1 MQFVRSPGI
10 FASIE
15 RMSKREPDPGKK
27 NELDALAETGEV
39 GFVREF
45 FDFLRENKKWWL
57 IPIVVVLVLLGLLML
72 AGGTGA
78 APFIYSLF

>member
-1 MQFVRSPGI
+1 MS
-10 FASIE
+10 E
-15 RMSKREPDPGKK
+15 RGPISGKK
-27 NELDALAETGEV
+27 DELDTLAESGEV
-39 GFVREF
+39 GFLREF

-57 IPIVVVLVLLGLLML
+57 IPIVVVLLLLGLLML

>member
-1 MQFVRSPGI
+1 MQADRSAGI
-10 FASIE
+10 FASIKPMSE
-15 RMSKREPDPGKK
+15 RDPMPGKK
-27 NELDALAETGEV
+27 EELDALAETSEV
-39 GFVREF
+39 GFLREF

>member
-1 MQFVRSPGI
+1 MRAGMCAVI
-10 FASIE
+10 FASIKA
-15 RMSKREPDPGKK
+15 MSEPEPSSGKK
-27 NELDALAETGEV
+27 DDLDALAETREV
-39 GFVREF
+39 GFFREF